1 MTQPK
6 HEFHWLESHL
16 ENLDKAKETANEFLW
31 NITVTKLEETWIVR
45 AGDRKILSSTDN
57 AVVSAFL
64 YGLGLAYACI
74 PEPYY
79 SQLKKDLND
88 WLDEQM

>member
-1 MTQPK
+1 MSEYK
-6 HEFHWLESHL
+6 FHWLESHL
-16 ENLDKAKETANEFLW
+16 ENLDKAKETAEEF
-31 NITVTKLEETWIVR
+31 TWRISIVKR
-45 AGDRKILSSTDN
+45 GDEWFVFDGEARILSSNDR
-57 AVVSAFL
+57 AVVDAFL

-79 SQLKKDLND
+79 SQLKKDLNN